1 MGQDLVFFPILST
14 FYITPIFHVFDKR
27 TKNLLSPI
35 SVSTLSFINDGFFI
49 SQEKSYKK
57 SNTNLFCSYNIIS
70 SLSEQ
75 FSLVIEHNKS
85 KIFYFSKLMKNYKIP
100 SLDLSL
106 LRGPLLHSKNIRD
119 I

>member
-14 FYITPIFHVFDKR
+14 FYITPIFHISDKI

-35 SVSTLSFINDGFFI
+35 SVSTLSFINNGLFI
-49 SQEKSYKK
+49 SWEKSYKK

-70 SLSEQ
+70 SLFEK
-75 FSLVIEHNKS
+75 FNLVIKHNKS
-85 KIFYFSKLMKNYKIP
+85 KVFYFSKLMKNYEIP

-106 LRGPLLHSKNIRD
+106 LGGPLLHSKEN
-119 I
+119 